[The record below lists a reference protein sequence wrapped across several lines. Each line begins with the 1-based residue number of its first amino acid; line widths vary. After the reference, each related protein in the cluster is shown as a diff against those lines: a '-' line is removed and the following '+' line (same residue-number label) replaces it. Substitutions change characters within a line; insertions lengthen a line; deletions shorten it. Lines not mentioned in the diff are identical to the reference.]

1 MKNFL
6 KGFLYAFHGIGL
18 ALKER
23 NFKVQLFAFVAVLAA
38 GLYLKIDTYEWIA
51 IIGISALVLSLE
63 TINTSIEQLCDLYST
78 EYDQRIKLIKDLAA
92 GAVLMASIFAVII
105 ALLIFVPKILV

>member
-6 KGFLYAFHGIGL
+6 KGFLYAFHGIGF

-23 NFKVQLFAFVAVLAA
+23 NFKVQLFAFAVVVTA
-38 GLYLKIDTYEWIA
+38 GLYYKIDSSEWIA

-63 TINTSIEQLCDLYST
+63 MINTSIESLCNLYST
-78 EYDQRIKLIKDLAA
+78 EFNQHIKLIKDLAA
-92 GAVLMASIFAVII
+92 GAVLLASIFAVII
-105 ALLIFVPKILV
+105 AMLIFVPKL